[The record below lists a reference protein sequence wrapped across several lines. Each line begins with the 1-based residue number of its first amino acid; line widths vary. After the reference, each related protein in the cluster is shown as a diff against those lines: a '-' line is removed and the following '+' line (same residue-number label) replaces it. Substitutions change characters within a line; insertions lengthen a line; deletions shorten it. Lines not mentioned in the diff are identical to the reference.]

1 MFFLGL
7 RTGTLGANNSFKKIL
22 YMKDENTLINT
33 HQLENIKELAIKP
46 ASFFFMLY
54 M

>member
-1 MFFLGL
+1 
-7 RTGTLGANNSFKKIL
+7 
-22 YMKDENTLINT
+22 MKDENTLINT
-33 HQLENIKELAIKP
+33 HQLENIKELAIKL